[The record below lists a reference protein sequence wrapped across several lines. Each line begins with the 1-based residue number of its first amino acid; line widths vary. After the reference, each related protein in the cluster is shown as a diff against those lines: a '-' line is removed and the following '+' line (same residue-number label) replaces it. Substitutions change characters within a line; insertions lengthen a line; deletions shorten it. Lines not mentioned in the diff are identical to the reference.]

1 MQNPIS
7 TPIQSIILKSNLS
20 TDDSDFDIELMKNN
34 KFCQFERIELEESI
48 NNIFPTGALIVRDT
62 SDILTYIAENEIKS
76 IIVSMGDLD
85 DTTSEKY
92 EWSITSITYANNAV
106 SEIDQTF
113 VVIYFTNKIF
123 QESQGK
129 SFYDEISYTTDSEGT
144 VTATPISL
152 WDISYPFVTTPEH
165 IIKTYGYRSVFSKPL
180 FNKRDSEGNEIIL
193 NGCGINNNIKN
204 NFEPKNAVLFRPKIA
219 DATRQ
224 EQYQTN
230 IISYLNY
237 IFTYAVSCASTSNQL
252 KPYYMFWT
260 DFTNCLNYKFFDLR
274 SDLETESYKFDLDP
288 SDPYHIQPYGVY
300 DSPDVQRLLKD
311 VDGEDIECKKIYVLV
326 TNPATS
332 IINKNYYYI
341 RDSPSYME
349 IPSFG
354 ISGATTNPLNLV
366 SSYLSDSGV
375 GTLTTVTKYT
385 ENVAGGVTYNMRTM
399 AIEDANLTYLPDGGF
414 YGYVADFSQS
424 NTKINTTDAVAAYE
438 SVRSHIQATPLGL
451 RDSYQQPN
459 PQTPLYPFNDNPYM
473 WQFAYDLTRTHPNLV
488 RAEDGGAVSVKEV
501 NFYERLS
508 EFLFTDGGDISS
520 QTVITQLLESLS
532 LNKVLQ
538 AKYKAMGD
546 KNNYDNYRRKQLEQ
560 TEKENFVANVLC
572 CIGEDLAAKED
583 WFFAKITG
591 FIPDNR
597 KLRDGTNVELGIKLG
612 AVADAWLYSWK
623 KLEPGPLFV
632 GLTAGN
638 TADIERH
645 ASYHSMMHGWTTS
658 PCIGSTGM
666 PDSNFIDQLYGLD
679 GKFGMKAG
687 GSFTGM
693 ASWAINLNERL
704 NGQNDSYYTTVG
716 GPGELGTDTKKYRGP
731 GYYKD
736 NITTN
741 GQFAYKPIGFT
752 GSLFTHSNALP
763 DGPGYNKWESA
774 SHIVKMYK
782 IRVNKLREMGCISPA
797 PNLGNEYM
805 YYFIAEN
812 AVDGIC

>member
-20 TDDSDFDIELMKNN
+20 TEDSDLDIELMKNN
-34 KFCQFERIELEESI
+34 PFCQFERIEMEESV

-62 SDILTYIAENEIKS
+62 GDILTYIAINQIKS
-76 IIVSMGDLD
+76 IIVSMGDVS

-92 EWSITSITYANNAV
+92 EWSITSITYANNAI
-106 SEIDQTF
+106 SEIDQSF
-113 VVIYFTNKIF
+113 VVIYFTNKLF

-129 SFYDEISYTTDSEGT
+129 SFYDEIIYETDEDGT
-144 VTATPISL
+144 LIAVPTPL
-152 WDISYPFVTTPEH
+152 WYITHPFVTTAEH
-165 IIKTYGYRSVFSKPL
+165 IIKTYGYKAVFSKPL
-180 FNKRDSEGNEIIL
+180 FEKTDSEGNTILL

-204 NFEPKNAVLFRPKIA
+204 NFEPKNSILFRPKIA
-219 DATRQ
+219 DAVRH

-237 IFTYAVSCASTSNQL
+237 IFTYAVSSPEGSNLL
-252 KPYYMFWT
+252 KPHYMFWT

-274 SDLETESYKFDLDP
+274 DDLDTEFYKFDLDS
-288 SDPYHIQPYGVY
+288 SDPYHIQAYGVY

-341 RDSPSYME
+341 RSAPVYME

-354 ISGATTNPLNLV
+354 VSGFTSDPFHLM
-366 SSYLSDSGV
+366 SPYLSESAN
-375 GTLTTVTKYT
+375 TSLTTVTNYT
-385 ENVAGGVTYNMRTM
+385 ENVAGGVTYIMRLS
-399 AIEDANLTYLPDGGF
+399 AIEDANLTNLPDRGF
-414 YGYVADFSQS
+414 HGYAADFTQS
-424 NTKINTTDAVAAYE
+424 NTKINTTDAVASYE
-438 SVRSHIQATPLGL
+438 SLLNHIQATPLGL
-451 RDSYQQPN
+451 RDSYQKPD
-459 PQTPLYPFNDNPYM
+459 PQEPLYPFNDNPYM
-473 WQFAYDLTRTHPNLV
+473 WQFQYDITRTHPNLIRV
-488 RAEDGGAVSVKEV
+488 EDDDKITVQEKDFYKE
-501 NFYERLS
+501 LS
-508 EFLFTDGGDISS
+508 ELLYTDGGDIFSDLAITDILSS
-520 QTVITQLLESLS
+520 IS
-532 LNKVLQ
+532 LNKVLK
-538 AKYKAMGD
+538 AKYKAMKD
-546 KNNYDNYRRKQLEQ
+546 KNFYDNYRRLQLEQ

-572 CIGEDLAAKED
+572 CIGDDLTAKED

-597 KLRDGTNVELGIKLG
+597 KLREGAAFEILDLG

-638 TADIERH
+638 TADIERY

-666 PDSNFIDQLYGLD
+666 PDQTFISGNYDQNQRA
-679 GKFGMKAG
+679 GMKYG

-704 NGQNDSYYTTVG
+704 NGQNDNMFSISNNL
-716 GPGELGTDTKKYRGP
+716 ESNTDTKKYRGP

-736 NITTN
+736 NITAN

-752 GSLFTHSNALP
+752 GSIFTHSNSM
-763 DGPGYNKWESA
+763 GEPGFDKWESA

-782 IRVNKLREMGCISPA
+782 IKVNKLREMGCIPPA

>member
-1 MQNPIS
+1 MENPIS
-7 TPIQSIILKSNLS
+7 SPIQSIILKSSLS
-20 TDDSDFDIELMKNN
+20 TEDSDFDIELMKNN
-34 KFCQFERIELEESI
+34 KFCQFERMELEESV
-48 NNIFPTGALIVRDT
+48 NNVFPTGALIVRDT
-62 SDILTYIAENEIKS
+62 SDILTYIAANEIKS
-76 IIVSMGDLD
+76 IIVSLGDGD
-85 DTTSEKY
+85 TSEKY
-92 EWSITSITYANNAV
+92 EWSITSITYANNAI

-113 VVIYFTNKIF
+113 VVIYFTNKLF

-129 SFYDEISYTTDSEGT
+129 SFYDEIEYVTDSNGD
-144 VTATPISL
+144 VTAIPSSL
-152 WDISYPFVTTPEH
+152 WDIPYPFVTTPEH

-180 FNKRDSEGNEIIL
+180 FTKMDSEGNEVIL
-193 NGCGINNNIKN
+193 KGCGVNNYIKN
-204 NFEPKNAVLFRPKIA
+204 NFEPKNAVLFRPKVS

-237 IFTYAVSCASTSNQL
+237 IFTYAVSAPNGSNQL

-260 DFTNCLNYKFFDLR
+260 DFTNCLNYKFFDLH
-274 SDLETESYKFDLDP
+274 SDLATDKYKFDLD
-288 SDPYHIQPYGVY
+288 STDPYHVQPYGVY
-300 DSPDVQRLLKD
+300 DSPDVERLLKN
-311 VDGEDIECKKIYVLV
+311 VDGEEIECKKIYVLV

-332 IINKNYYYI
+332 IINKNYYYVRETPI
-341 RDSPSYME
+341 YME

-354 ISGATTNPLNLV
+354 ISGATTDPVNLM
-366 SSYLSDSGV
+366 SPYMSESAN
-375 GTLTTVTKYT
+375 THLTTVTKYT
-385 ENVAGGVTYNMRTM
+385 ENVSGVTYTSRTM
-399 AIEDANLTYLPDGGF
+399 AIEDANLTYLPDSGF
-414 YGYVADFSQS
+414 HGYASDFSQN
-424 NTKINTTDAVAAYE
+424 NTKINTTDAVSSYE
-438 SVRSHIQATPLGL
+438 SVLNHIESTPLGL

-459 PQTPLYPFNDNPYM
+459 PQTPLYPFNDNPYI
-473 WQFAYDLTRTHPNLV
+473 WQFQYDMTRTHPNLV
-488 RAEDGGAVSVKEV
+488 RVEAGDVISVEE
-501 NFYERLS
+501 NDFYADLS
-508 EFLFTDGGDISS
+508 
-520 QTVITQLLESLS
+520 QLLDTGDGTIPNAPINAILSSLS
-532 LNKVLQ
+532 LNKVLK
-538 AKYKAMGD
+538 AKYKAMED
-546 KNNYDNYRRKQLEQ
+546 QTFYDNYRRKQLEQ

-597 KLRDGTNVELGIKLG
+597 KLRDGPNVELGIKLG

-638 TADIERH
+638 TADIEKH

-666 PDSNFIDQLYGLD
+666 PDANFIDQFYGSD
-679 GKFGMKAG
+679 GQFGMKAG

-704 NGQNDSYYTTVG
+704 NGQNDSFYTTANA
-716 GPGELGTDTKKYRGP
+716 PGELGTDTKNYRGP
-731 GYYKD
+731 GYFKD

-752 GSLFTHSNALP
+752 GSLFDHSNALP

-782 IRVNKLREMGCISPA
+782 IRVNKLREMGCIPPA

>member
-7 TPIQSIILKSNLS
+7 SPIQSIILKSNLS
-20 TDDSDFDIELMKNN
+20 TEDSDFDIELMKNN
-34 KFCQFERIELEESI
+34 KFCQFERMELEESV

-62 SDILTYIAENEIKS
+62 SDILTYIAAKEIKS

-129 SFYDEISYTTDSEGT
+129 SFYDEIVYETDSDGE
-144 VTATPISL
+144 VTAVPSSL

-180 FNKRDSEGNEIIL
+180 FNKRDSDGNEIIL
-193 NGCGINNNIKN
+193 RGCGINNNIKN

-237 IFTYAVSCASTSNQL
+237 IFTYAVSSPNGSNQL

-274 SDLETESYKFDLDP
+274 SDLTTGLYKFDLDP
-288 SDPYHIQPYGVY
+288 ADPYHIQPYGVY

-341 RDSPSYME
+341 RDSPVYME

-354 ISGATTNPLNLV
+354 ISGSTTDPVNLM
-366 SSYLSDSGV
+366 SPYLSDSAN
-375 GTLTTVTKYT
+375 THLTTVTKYT
-385 ENVAGGVTYNMRTM
+385 ENVAGGVTYSMRTM
-399 AIEDANLTYLPDGGF
+399 ALEDANLTYLPDRGF
-414 YGYVADFSQS
+414 YGYASDFTQS
-424 NTKINTTDAVAAYE
+424 NTKINTTDAVASYE
-438 SVRSHIQATPLGL
+438 FLLNHIEATPLGL

-473 WQFAYDLTRTHPNLV
+473 WQFAYDLSRTHPNLV
-488 RAEDGGAVSVKEV
+488 RVEDGDVISVKEV
-501 NFYERLS
+501 DFYQDLS
-508 EFLFTDGGDISS
+508 DLLYTDGGDIFS
-520 QTVITQLLESLS
+520 QTVITELLESLT

-538 AKYKAMGD
+538 AKYKAMED
-546 KNNYDNYRRKQLEQ
+546 KNFYDNYRRKQLEQ

-572 CIGEDLAAKED
+572 CIGDDLTAKED

-597 KLRDGTNVELGIKLG
+597 KLRSGIGVENDIKLG
-612 AVADAWLYSWK
+612 NVADAWLYSWK

-638 TADIERH
+638 TSDIERS

-666 PDSNFIDQLYGLD
+666 PDSLFITEINGLYGP
-679 GKFGMKAG
+679 GMKAG

-693 ASWAINLNERL
+693 SSWAINLNERL
-704 NGQNDSYYTTVG
+704 NGQNDNIYSIPN
-716 GPGELGTDTKKYRGP
+716 GPGESGTDTKNYRGP

-752 GSLFTHSNALP
+752 GSIFTHSNALP
-763 DGPGYNKWESA
+763 SGPGFNKWESA

-782 IRVNKLREMGCISPA
+782 IKVNKLREMGCIPPA
-797 PNLGNEYM
+797 PNLDNEYM

>member
-1 MQNPIS
+1 MENPIS
-7 TPIQSIILKSNLS
+7 SPIQSIILKSSLS
-20 TDDSDFDIELMKNN
+20 TEDSDFDIELMKNN
-34 KFCQFERIELEESI
+34 KFCQFERMELEESV
-48 NNIFPTGALIVRDT
+48 NNVFPTGALIVRDT
-62 SDILTYIAENEIKS
+62 SDILTYIAANEIKS
-76 IIVSMGDLD
+76 IIVSLGDGD
-85 DTTSEKY
+85 TSEKY
-92 EWSITSITYANNAV
+92 EWSITSITYANNAI

-113 VVIYFTNKIF
+113 VVIYFTNKLF

-129 SFYDEISYTTDSEGT
+129 SFYDEIEYVTDSNGD
-144 VTATPISL
+144 VTANPISL
-152 WDISYPFVTTPEH
+152 WDIPYPFVTTPEH

-180 FNKRDSEGNEIIL
+180 FTKMDSEGNEVIL
-193 NGCGINNNIKN
+193 KGCGVNNYIKN
-204 NFEPKNAVLFRPKIA
+204 NFEPKNAVLFRPKVS

-237 IFTYAVSCASTSNQL
+237 IFTYAVSAPAGSNQL

-274 SDLETESYKFDLDP
+274 SDLATDKYKFDLD
-288 SDPYHIQPYGVY
+288 STDPYHVQPYGVY
-300 DSPDVQRLLKD
+300 DSPDVERLLKN
-311 VDGEDIECKKIYVLV
+311 VDGEEIACKKIYVLV
-326 TNPATS
+326 TNPAAS
-332 IINKNYYYI
+332 IINKNYYYVRETPI
-341 RDSPSYME
+341 YME

-354 ISGATTNPLNLV
+354 ISGSTTDPVNLM
-366 SSYLSDSGV
+366 SPYMSESAN
-375 GTLTTVTKYT
+375 THLTTVTKYT
-385 ENVAGGVTYNMRTM
+385 ENVSGVTYTSRTM
-399 AIEDANLTYLPDGGF
+399 AIEDANLTYLPDSGF
-414 YGYVADFSQS
+414 HGYASDFSQN
-424 NTKINTTDAVAAYE
+424 NTKINTTDAVSSYE
-438 SVRSHIQATPLGL
+438 SLLNHIESTPLGL

-459 PQTPLYPFNDNPYM
+459 PQTPLYPFNDNPYI
-473 WQFAYDLTRTHPNLV
+473 WQFQYDMTRTHPNLV
-488 RAEDGGAVSVKEV
+488 RVEDGDVISVEE
-501 NFYERLS
+501 NDFYENLS
-508 EFLFTDGGDISS
+508 
-520 QTVITQLLESLS
+520 QLLNTGDGTIPNAPINAILSSLS
-532 LNKVLQ
+532 LNKVLK
-538 AKYKAMGD
+538 AKYKAMED
-546 KNNYDNYRRKQLEQ
+546 QTFYDNYRRKQLEQ

-572 CIGEDLAAKED
+572 CIGDDLTAKED

-597 KLRDGTNVELGIKLG
+597 KLRDGIGIEGNDIKLG

-632 GLTAGN
+632 GLTAGV
-638 TADIERH
+638 TADIERF

-666 PDSNFIDQLYGLD
+666 PDPYFIEQTYYGD
-679 GKFGMKAG
+679 SIPAMKHGGVFPGMG
-687 GSFTGM
+687 T
-693 ASWAINLNERL
+693 WAINLNERL
-704 NGQNDSYYTTVG
+704 NGQNDNKFTIPSAPV
-716 GPGELGTDTKKYRGP
+716 EKGTDTKNYRGP
-731 GYYKD
+731 GYFKD

-763 DGPGYNKWESA
+763 NGPGYDKWESA

-782 IRVNKLREMGCISPA
+782 IRVNKLREMGCIPPA

>member
-48 NNIFPTGALIVRDT
+48 NNIFPTGALIIRDT

-113 VVIYFTNKIF
+113 VVIYFTNKLF

-129 SFYDEISYTTDSEGT
+129 SFYDEIVYGTDSEGE
-144 VTATPISL
+144 VTATPTSL

-180 FNKRDSEGNEIIL
+180 FNKRDSDGNEITL
-193 NGCGINNNIKN
+193 KGCGINNNIKN

-237 IFTYAVSCASTSNQL
+237 IFTYAVSSPLGSNQL

-274 SDLETESYKFDLDP
+274 SDLKTDLYKFDLDP
-288 SDPYHIQPYGVY
+288 ADPYHIQPYGVY

-311 VDGEDIECKKIYVLV
+311 VDGEEIECKKIYVLV

-366 SSYLSDSGV
+366 GSYLSDSGT

-385 ENVAGGVTYNMRTM
+385 ENVAGGVTYSMRTM

-414 YGYVADFSQS
+414 YGYVADFAQS

-438 SVRSHIQATPLGL
+438 SVKSHIEATPLGL
-451 RDSYQQPN
+451 RDSFQQPS

-488 RAEDGGAVSVKEV
+488 RAEDGGVVSVKEID
-501 NFYERLS
+501 FYQELS
-508 EFLFTDGGDISS
+508 DLLYSDGGDDIT
-520 QTVITQLLESLS
+520 QTVITILLESLS

-597 KLRDGTNVELGIKLG
+597 KLRDGPAVEGPSIKLG

-632 GLTAGN
+632 GLTAGI
-638 TADIERH
+638 TADVERF

-666 PDSNFIDQLYGLD
+666 PDISFIEGNSGFDV
-679 GKFGMKAG
+679 MKHG

-693 ASWAINLNERL
+693 ATWAINLNERL
-704 NGQNDSYYTTVG
+704 NGQNDSIFTSVQVESSET
-716 GPGELGTDTKKYRGP
+716 GTDTKNYRGP
-731 GYYKD
+731 GYFKD
-736 NITTN
+736 KITTN

-782 IRVNKLREMGCISPA
+782 IRVNKLREMGCIPPA

>member
-62 SDILTYIAENEIKS
+62 SDILTYIATNEIKS

-113 VVIYFTNKIF
+113 VVIYFTNKLF

-129 SFYDEISYTTDSEGT
+129 SFYDEIIYEKDSEGT
-144 VTATPISL
+144 VTATPSSL
-152 WDISYPFVTTPEH
+152 WKIPYPFVTTAEH
-165 IIKTYGYRSVFSKPL
+165 IINTYGYRSVFSKPL
-180 FNKRDSEGNEIIL
+180 FNKRDSDGNEIIL
-193 NGCGINNNIKN
+193 KGCGVNNNITN
-204 NFEPKNAVLFRPKIA
+204 NFEPKNAVLFRPKVA

-224 EQYQTN
+224 EQYHTN

-237 IFTYAVSCASTSNQL
+237 IFTYSVSSPLGSDKL

-260 DFTNCLNYKFFDLR
+260 DFTNCLNYKFFDLK
-274 SDLETESYKFDLDP
+274 SDLIGTSLYGFDLDP
-288 SDPYHIQPYGVY
+288 SDPFHIQAYGVY

-311 VDGEDIECKKIYVLV
+311 VDDQDIECKKIYVLV

-341 RDSPSYME
+341 RSTPIYME
-349 IPSFG
+349 IPEYG
-354 ISGATTNPLNLV
+354 LSGSTTDPVNLM
-366 SSYLSDSGV
+366 SPYLSDSAN
-375 GTLTTVTKYT
+375 TNLTTVTKYT
-385 ENVAGGVTYNMRTM
+385 ENTAGGVTYSRRVN

-414 YGYVADFSQS
+414 NGYVSDFTQS
-424 NTKINTTDAVAAYE
+424 NTKINTTDAVASYE
-438 SVRSHIQATPLGL
+438 FLLNHIQATPLGL
-451 RDSYQQPN
+451 RDSYKQPN

-473 WQFAYDLTRTHPNLV
+473 WQFAYDITRTHPNLV
-488 RAEDGGAVSVKEV
+488 RGVSGSNVYVKEV
-501 NFYERLS
+501 DFHQYISALFYEYVDYDTAETLIYY
-508 EFLFTDGGDISS
+508 T
-520 QTVITQLLESLS
+520 LEDLS
-532 LNKVLQ
+532 LNKVLK

-597 KLRDGTNVELGIKLG
+597 KLRDGPAVEGPSIKLG

-632 GLTAGN
+632 GLTAGI
-638 TADIERH
+638 TADVERF

-666 PDSNFIDQLYGLD
+666 PDISFIEGNS
-679 GKFGMKAG
+679 GFNVMKHG

-704 NGQNDSYYTTVG
+704 NGQNDNKFTSAQVG
-716 GPGELGTDTKKYRGP
+716 SSETGTDTKKYRGP

-782 IRVNKLREMGCISPA
+782 IRVNKLREMGCIPPA
-797 PNLGNEYM
+797 PNLDNEYM

>member
-34 KFCQFERIELEESI
+34 KFCQFERMELEESV
-48 NNIFPTGALIVRDT
+48 NNIFPTGALIIRDT
-62 SDILTYIAENEIKS
+62 SDILTYIATQEIKS
-76 IIVSMGDLD
+76 IIVSMGDPD
-85 DTTSEKY
+85 VSTSEKY
-92 EWSITSITYANNAV
+92 EWTITSITYANNAV

-113 VVIYFTNKIF
+113 VVIYFTNKLF

-129 SFYDEISYTTDSEGT
+129 SFYDEIIYETDSDGE
-144 VTATPISL
+144 VTATSSSL
-152 WDISYPFVTTPEH
+152 WYIPYPFVTTPEH
-165 IIKTYGYRSVFSKPL
+165 IIKTYGSRSVFSKPL
-180 FNKRDSEGNEIIL
+180 FNQKDSEGNEIIL
-193 NGCGINNNIKN
+193 KGCGVNNNIKN

-219 DATRQ
+219 DANRQ

-237 IFTYAVSCASTSNQL
+237 IFTYALSSPPGSNQL

-274 SDLETESYKFDLDP
+274 SDLETNLYKFDLDP
-288 SDPYHIQPYGVY
+288 ADPYHIQPYGVY

-332 IINKNYYYI
+332 IIKKNYYYI

-354 ISGATTNPLNLV
+354 ISGSTTNPLNLM
-366 SSYLSDSGV
+366 SSYFSDSGV

-385 ENVAGGVTYNMRTM
+385 ENIAGGITYSLRTM

-414 YGYVADFSQS
+414 YGYASDFSLS
-424 NTKINTTDAVAAYE
+424 NTKINTTDAVSAYE
-438 SVRSHIQATPLGL
+438 SVKSHIEATPLGL
-451 RDSYQQPN
+451 RDSFQKSN

-473 WQFAYDLTRTHPNLV
+473 WQFAYDLTRTHPNLIRGV
-488 RAEDGGAVSVKEV
+488 SGSDVSVKEV
-501 NFYERLS
+501 DFYEDLS
-508 EFLFTDGGDISS
+508 DLLFTDGGNLIS
-520 QTVITQLLESLS
+520 QIQIAVLLESLS
-532 LNKVLQ
+532 LNKVLK

-597 KLRDGTNVELGIKLG
+597 KLRDGPGVEGESIKLG
-612 AVADAWLYSWK
+612 AVADAWLYTWK

-632 GLTAGN
+632 GLTAGI
-638 TADIERH
+638 TADVERYG
-645 ASYHSMMHGWTTS
+645 SYHSMMHGWTTS

-666 PDSNFIDQLYGLD
+666 PDISFITGNSGLD
-679 GKFGMKAG
+679 VMKHG

-693 ASWAINLNERL
+693 GTWAINLNERL
-704 NGQNDSYYTTVG
+704 NGQNGSIYTVPNQ
-716 GPGELGTDTKKYRGP
+716 PGEIGTDTKNYRGP
-731 GYYKD
+731 GYFKD

-752 GSLFTHSNALP
+752 GSLFDHSNALP

-782 IRVNKLREMGCISPA
+782 IRVNKLREMGCIPPA

>member
-7 TPIQSIILKSNLS
+7 TPIQSIILKSSLS
-20 TDDSDFDIELMKNN
+20 TGDSDFDIELMKNN
-34 KFCQFERIELEESI
+34 KFCQFERMELEESI
-48 NNIFPTGALIVRDT
+48 NNVFPTGALIIRDT
-62 SDILTYIAENEIKS
+62 SDILTYIATQKIKS
-76 IIVSMGDLD
+76 IIVSIGDPD
-85 DTTSEKY
+85 DSSSEKY
-92 EWSITSITYANNAV
+92 EWSITSITYANNAI
-106 SEIDQTF
+106 SEIDQSF
-113 VVIYFTNKIF
+113 VVIYFTNKLF

-129 SFYDEISYTTDSEGT
+129 SFYDEIIYETNSNGE
-144 VTATPISL
+144 VTANPSSL
-152 WDISYPFVTTPEH
+152 WYISHPFVTTPEH

-180 FNKRDSEGNEIIL
+180 FTQRNSEGNDIVL
-193 NGCGINNNIKN
+193 KGCGINNNIKN

-219 DATRQ
+219 DAMRQ

-237 IFTYAVSCASTSNQL
+237 IFTYAVSSPPGSDRL

-274 SDLETESYKFDLDP
+274 SDLETNLYKFDLDP

-311 VDGEDIECKKIYVLV
+311 VDGEDIKCKKIYVLV

-341 RDSPSYME
+341 RDSPVYME

-354 ISGATTNPLNLV
+354 ISGSTTDPVNLM
-366 SSYLSDSGV
+366 SPYLSDSAN
-375 GTLTTVTKYT
+375 THLTTVTKYT
-385 ENVAGGVTYNMRTM
+385 ENVAGVTYSMRAM
-399 AIEDANLTYLPDGGF
+399 AIEDANLTYLPDGGY
-414 YGYVADFSQS
+414 YGYASDFTQS
-424 NTKINTTDAVAAYE
+424 NTKINTTDAVASYE
-438 SVRSHIQATPLGL
+438 FLLNHIEATPLGL
-451 RDSYQQPN
+451 RDSFKQPN

-473 WQFAYDLTRTHPNLV
+473 WQFAYDFTRTHPNLV
-488 RAEDGGAVSVKEV
+488 RVEEGSAVSVKEV
-501 NFYERLS
+501 DFYQQLS
-508 EFLFTDGGDISS
+508 DLLFTDGGNIIS
-520 QTVITQLLESLS
+520 QTQITVLLQSLS
-532 LNKVLQ
+532 LNKVLE

-597 KLRDGTNVELGIKLG
+597 KLRDGIGIEGNDIKLG

-632 GLTAGN
+632 GLTAGV
-638 TADIERH
+638 TADIERF

-666 PDSNFIDQLYGLD
+666 PDPYFIEQTYYGD
-679 GKFGMKAG
+679 SIPAMKHGGVFPGMG
-687 GSFTGM
+687 T
-693 ASWAINLNERL
+693 WAINLNERL
-704 NGQNDSYYTTVG
+704 NGQNDNKFTIPSAPV
-716 GPGELGTDTKKYRGP
+716 EKGTDTKNYRAP
-731 GYYKD
+731 GYFKD

-752 GSLFTHSNALP
+752 GSLFTHSNAIGGQGF
-763 DGPGYNKWESA
+763 DKWESA

-782 IRVNKLREMGCISPA
+782 IRVNKLREMGCIPPA

>member
-34 KFCQFERIELEESI
+34 KFCQFERIELEESV
-48 NNIFPTGALIVRDT
+48 NNIFPTGALIIRDT
-62 SDILTYIAENEIKS
+62 SDILTYIATQEIKS
-76 IIVSMGDLD
+76 IIVSIGDPD
-85 DTTSEKY
+85 DSTSEKY

-113 VVIYFTNKIF
+113 VVIYFTNKLF

-129 SFYDEISYTTDSEGT
+129 SFYDEIIYETDSDGE

-180 FNKRDSEGNEIIL
+180 FNQKDSEGNKIIL
-193 NGCGINNNIKN
+193 KGCGVNNNIKN

-219 DATRQ
+219 DANRQ

-237 IFTYAVSCASTSNQL
+237 IFTYAVSSPPGSNQL

-274 SDLETESYKFDLDP
+274 SDLDTGLYKFDLDP
-288 SDPYHIQPYGVY
+288 ADPYHIQPYGVY

-311 VDGEDIECKKIYVLV
+311 VDKEDIECKKIYVLV

-349 IPSFG
+349 IPLFG
-354 ISGATTNPLNLV
+354 ISGATTNPVNLM
-366 SSYLSDSGV
+366 SSYFSDSGV

-385 ENVAGGVTYNMRTM
+385 ENIAGGVTYSLRTM
-399 AIEDANLTYLPDGGF
+399 AIEDSNLTYLPDGGF
-414 YGYVADFSQS
+414 YGYAADFSLS

-438 SVRSHIQATPLGL
+438 SVKSHIEATPLGL
-451 RDSYQQPN
+451 RDSYKQPN
-459 PQTPLYPFNDNPYM
+459 PQTPVYPFNDNPYM
-473 WQFAYDLTRTHPNLV
+473 WQFAYDLTRTHPNLI
-488 RAEDGGAVSVKEV
+488 RGVSGSDVYVKEV
-501 NFYERLS
+501 DFYEDLS
-508 EFLFTDGGDISS
+508 ELLYTDGGDIFS
-520 QTVITQLLESLS
+520 QTVITELLESLS

-597 KLRDGTNVELGIKLG
+597 KLRDGLGVEGDSIKLG
-612 AVADAWLYSWK
+612 AVADAWLYTWK

-632 GLTAGN
+632 GLTAGI
-638 TADIERH
+638 TADVERYG
-645 ASYHSMMHGWTTS
+645 SYHSMMHGWTTS

-666 PDSNFIDQLYGLD
+666 PDISFITGNSGLD
-679 GKFGMKAG
+679 VMKHG

-693 ASWAINLNERL
+693 GTWAINLNERL
-704 NGQNDSYYTTVG
+704 NGQNGSIYTVPNQ
-716 GPGELGTDTKKYRGP
+716 PGEIGTDTKNYRGP

-763 DGPGYNKWESA
+763 NGPGYNKWESA

-782 IRVNKLREMGCISPA
+782 IRVNKLREMGCIPPA

>member
-20 TDDSDFDIELMKNN
+20 TDDSNFDIELMKNN
-34 KFCQFERIELEESI
+34 KFCQFERIELEESV
-48 NNIFPTGALIVRDT
+48 NNIFPTGALVVRDT
-62 SDILTYIAENEIKS
+62 SDILTYIATNEIKS

-113 VVIYFTNKIF
+113 VVIYFTNKLF

-129 SFYDEISYTTDSEGT
+129 SFYDEIIYETDSEGE
-144 VTATPISL
+144 VTAVPSSL

-180 FNKRDSEGNEIIL
+180 FNKRDSDGNEIIL
-193 NGCGINNNIKN
+193 KGCGVNNNIKN

-219 DATRQ
+219 DAMRQ

-237 IFTYAVSCASTSNQL
+237 IFTYAVSAPTESDQL

-274 SDLETESYKFDLDP
+274 SDLATDKYKFDLDP
-288 SDPYHIQPYGVY
+288 SDPYHIQAYGVY

-311 VDGEDIECKKIYVLV
+311 VDGQDIECKKIYVLV

-341 RDSPSYME
+341 RSTPIYME
-349 IPSFG
+349 IPEYG
-354 ISGATTNPLNLV
+354 LSGSTTDPVNLM
-366 SSYLSDSGV
+366 SPYLSDSAN
-375 GTLTTVTKYT
+375 THLTTVTKYT
-385 ENVAGGVTYNMRTM
+385 ENTAGGVTYSRRVN

-414 YGYVADFSQS
+414 DGYASDFTQS
-424 NTKINTTDAVAAYE
+424 NTKINTTDAVASYE
-438 SVRSHIQATPLGL
+438 FLLNHIQATPLGL

-473 WQFAYDLTRTHPNLV
+473 WQFAYDLTRTHPNLI
-488 RAEDGGAVSVKEV
+488 RGVSGSDVIVKEV
-501 NFYERLS
+501 DFYQDLS
-508 EFLFTDGGDISS
+508 DLLYTDGGDIFS
-520 QTVITQLLESLS
+520 QTVITELLESLS

-597 KLRDGTNVELGIKLG
+597 KLRDGLGVEGDSIKLG
-612 AVADAWLYSWK
+612 AVADAWLYTWK

-632 GLTAGN
+632 GLTAGI
-638 TADIERH
+638 TADVERYG
-645 ASYHSMMHGWTTS
+645 SYHSMMHGWTTS

-666 PDSNFIDQLYGLD
+666 PDISFITGNSGLD
-679 GKFGMKAG
+679 VMKHG

-693 ASWAINLNERL
+693 GTWAINLNERL
-704 NGQNDSYYTTVG
+704 NGQNGSIYTVPNQ
-716 GPGELGTDTKKYRGP
+716 PGEIGTDTKNYRGP
-731 GYYKD
+731 GYFKD

-782 IRVNKLREMGCISPA
+782 IRVNKLREMGCIPPA